1 MAGSAVMAAR
11 DRIAT
16 ERGGIG
22 IASLETGAPI
32 VAATEAPP
40 VRMARIPQEVTRAAT
55 EVGVGAEVVILT
67 ADTHAVIETVI
78 TTEEVAAAAVDTIAP
93 ALRMAIATIEA
104 ATTAEIAIGTNVATA
119 DETTIETAS
128 VGRGAILPATAM
140 APSLHR

>member
-1 MAGSAVMAAR
+1 MAAR

-16 ERGGIG
+16 ERGEIG
-22 IASLETGAPI
+22 IASLKTGAPI

-78 TTEEVAAAAVDTIAP
+78 TTEEVAAAAAAVDTIAP
-93 ALRMAIATIEA
+93 ALRMAIATTEA
-104 ATTAEIAIGTNVATA
+104 ATTAEIAIGTTVATA